1 MPPII
6 SKLPSAHSNGLT
18 PRSCKK
24 NDSNNDVISD
34 YYAGVSKRLKE
45 SESNGF
51 ASARVG
57 CNRICNIN
65 SIHAASEELLCKKCV
80 IDFRELESK
89 NVVSDLEMC
98 ANEMTS
104 IEGQLFMKEFLHKYK
119 AKRRRHSVRRTA

>member
-65 SIHAASEELLCKKCV
+65 SIHAASEELPRSVQSARNEIRSVPVHHSCKPK
-80 IDFRELESK
+80 F
-89 NVVSDLEMC
+89 VSAC
-98 ANEMTS
+98 
-104 IEGQLFMKEFLHKYK
+104 
-119 AKRRRHSVRRTA
+119 